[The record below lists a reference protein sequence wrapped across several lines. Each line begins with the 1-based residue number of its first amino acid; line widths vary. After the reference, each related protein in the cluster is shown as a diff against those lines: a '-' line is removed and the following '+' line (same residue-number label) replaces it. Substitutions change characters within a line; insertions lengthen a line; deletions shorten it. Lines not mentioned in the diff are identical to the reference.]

1 MTGSPKLTYAYSVSK
16 IHVAEVEGSKY
27 RVDAL
32 RWTLWQSKHHG
43 PRLWYPIRH
52 SRYQAQLHRAT
63 VMATTN
69 SDTSQ
74 ERPCT
79 LQCVHQGSGAY
90 MCGVSARNSDYSIF
104 PITEWEFSTCFPDLK
119 QASTSSSSSNLHAN
133 VLNCD
138 SSDQVPLSSY
148 IDGISNPS
156 INDQLSCLDQ
166 TFEAGPGEFGDLCM
180 TDGKYANKP
189 STSRTFLGPISAI
202 ASKNEV
208 GTQHGP
214 SAIELLSEISHRD
227 VKHRTVSHRGHSGS
241 DSNRHSTQPPRECIR
256 CKMRSRKLMP

>member
-1 MTGSPKLTYAYSVSK
+1 
-16 IHVAEVEGSKY
+16 
-27 RVDAL
+27 
-32 RWTLWQSKHHG
+32 
-43 PRLWYPIRH
+43 
-52 SRYQAQLHRAT
+52 
-63 VMATTN
+63 MATTN

-74 ERPCT
+74 ERP
-79 LQCVHQGSGAY
+79 Y
-90 MCGVSARNSDYSIF
+90 
-104 PITEWEFSTCFPDLK
+104 LK

-227 VKHRTVSHRGHSGS
+227 NRVAQRAFRVRQQQALHAATARMHTLQDEVKEAHAMKDHYQRLFENLTVEYEKLLDRLEASFGPT
-241 DSNRHSTQPPRECIR
+241 DSFKTLQSLPY
-256 CKMRSRKLMP
+256 